1 VVGFEDGN
9 APVTL
14 WFGAEGEGGIYVR
27 VDPHPEVLVA
37 PRSLR
42 DLAKSVYVSR
52 GTLRTAGD
60 RVERVRVVLDG
71 KPVPARDPSALRDA
85 VASLFAERV
94 VALKKPGGAPDL
106 VIEVAVTEGGPAKR
120 IGCRSISAAERH
132 CGLDG
137 VNATFLVAESRLL
150 PFLPV
155 RDASAAPSSS
165 GP

>member
-1 VVGFEDGN
+1 M
-9 APVTL
+9 
-14 WFGAEGEGGIYVR
+14 R

-52 GTLRTAGD
+52 GSLRTP
-60 RVERVRVVLDG
+60 REHVERVRVMLDG

-85 VASLFAERV
+85 VSSLFAERV
-94 VALKKPGGAPDL
+94 VALKKPEGAPDL
-106 VIEVAVTEGGPAKR
+106 VIEVAVTEGGPPMR

-137 VNATFLVAESRLL
+137 LNATFLVAEPRLA
-150 PFLPV
+150 PFLPL
-155 RDASAAPSSS
+155 RDASAAPSAAR
-165 GP
+165 P